1 MNVLLIDDH
10 PVFQSGLIGLL
21 QNLPQIKHIEVAEKA
36 DEALG
41 IAKSMHF
48 DIFFLDVGL
57 PDMDGADLAKIL
69 KEKYPETYIIVLTM
83 HDEPSY
89 IKQMLALKVNAYLSK
104 NASNE
109 EITRAIENLQPGQIF
124 LSSRIQEIVA
134 QTYHETETADY
145 SVPRLTRREN
155 EILQL
160 IADELTTQEIAKK
173 LIISEN
179 TVETHRSNLI
189 SKFGVRNSSG
199 LIRKAFKLEFLK

>member
-36 DEALG
+36 DEALM
-41 IAKSMHF
+41 IAQSMHF

-69 KEKYPETYIIVLTM
+69 KEKYPDTYIIVLTM

-109 EITRAIENLQPGQIF
+109 EITRAIENLKQGQIF

-134 QTYHETETADY
+134 QTYHETESDDHT
-145 SVPRLTRREN
+145 VPRLTRREK

>member
-36 DEALG
+36 DEALM
-41 IAKSMHF
+41 IAKSMQF

-69 KEKYPETYIIVLTM
+69 KEKYPDTYIIVLTM

-109 EITRAIENLQPGQIF
+109 EITRAIENLQQGQIF
-124 LSSRIQEIVA
+124 LSSRVQEIVA
-134 QTYHETETADY
+134 QTYHETESVDHT
-145 SVPRLTRREN
+145 VPRLTRREK

>member
-36 DEALG
+36 DEALM
-41 IAKSMHF
+41 IAKSMQF

-69 KEKYPETYIIVLTM
+69 KEKYPGTYIIVLTM

-109 EITRAIENLQPGQIF
+109 EITRAIENLQQGQIF
-124 LSSRIQEIVA
+124 LSSRVQEIVA
-134 QTYHETETADY
+134 QTYHETESVDHT
-145 SVPRLTRREN
+145 VPRLTRREK